1 LDDQNTFLST
11 LFNTSIETVG
21 AFVNGFQFIDISRED
36 VIFYFYPSD
45 GSEPVPVSS
54 KNCTRF
60 MDPKVDTK
68 FIIHGWTDNALLP
81 WIRNMSTLYHEKGK
95 YNVIAPDWS
104 KDADQNYVYAAS
116 AIQGVGYMIGDFIID
131 IVKKHN
137 KDFLQIVHVIGHSMG
152 GQGAGFAGQRVITE
166 LGKNI
171 SRISGLDVASP
182 LFEIPV
188 LRPPD
193 LRLSP
198 TDADFT
204 DLIHT
209 QLGFRGLI
217 SPGGKVDFYV
227 NTKNVIQPGCTDDL
241 PHVGNASKSIS
252 ICGRWVPVT
261 H

>member
-1 LDDQNTFLST
+1 
-11 LFNTSIETVG
+11 
-21 AFVNGFQFIDISRED
+21 
-36 VIFYFYPSD
+36 
-45 GSEPVPVSS
+45 
-54 KNCTRF
+54 
-60 MDPKVDTK
+60 
-68 FIIHGWTDNALLP
+68 
-81 WIRNMSTLYHEKGK
+81 
-95 YNVIAPDWS
+95 VIAPDWS

-137 KDFLQIVHVIGHSMG
+137 KDFLQILHVIGHSMG

-227 NTKNVIQPGCTDDL
+227 NTKNVFQPGCTEDL
-241 PHVGNASKSIS
+241 PHVGNASKSIA
-252 ICGRWVPVT
+252 IRGW
-261 H
+261 